1 VSGAHGEGAQGRGPY
16 LTGRDTIIGW
26 IVWRAYNAQKRLSTQ
41 KTPTIAIPSEGR
53 RHATVG
59 EHPMRRSAPSTTE
72 LRIAAGLRRRDPD
85 AVRALYAEYG
95 PGALALLH
103 DAIRDRSAV
112 EDVYQQVLLEAWQRG
127 RSFDPARA
135 SLRTWLA
142 TIARSRAIDHLRRRV
157 PEPQDLAHA
166 NASREPVGWE
176 PVAQLVDRMTL
187 EQVLGRIPPEE
198 ADVVRLRWQ
207 LGLSQS
213 QISAHTGLPLGT
225 VKSRT
230 ASALRRLRAM
240 LEEERTPL

>member
-1 VSGAHGEGAQGRGPY
+1 MPQCV
-16 LTGRDTIIGW
+16 
-26 IVWRAYNAQKRLSTQ
+26 
-41 KTPTIAIPSEGR
+41 
-53 RHATVG
+53 HA
-59 EHPMRRSAPSTTE
+59 MRRSAPSSTE

-103 DAIRDRSAV
+103 DTIHDRAAV

-157 PEPQDLAHA
+157 PEPHDPSDSFAG
-166 NASREPVGWE
+166 RELDGAWE

-187 EQVLGRIPPEE
+187 EQVLERIPPEE
-198 ADVVRLRWQ
+198 AQVVRLRWH
-207 LGLSQS
+207 LGLSQR

-240 LEEERTPL
+240 LEEERTPR

>member
-1 VSGAHGEGAQGRGPY
+1 
-16 LTGRDTIIGW
+16 
-26 IVWRAYNAQKRLSTQ
+26 
-41 KTPTIAIPSEGR
+41 
-53 RHATVG
+53 
-59 EHPMRRSAPSTTE
+59 M
-72 LRIAAGLRRRDPD
+72 RRRDPD

-103 DAIRDRSAV
+103 DAIRDRAAA
-112 EDVYQQVLLEAWQRG
+112 EDVYQQVLLEAWERG

-157 PEPQDLAHA
+157 PEPHDPADA
-166 NASREPVGWE
+166 YADSRQRGGDAFE
-176 PVAQLVDRMTL
+176 PVAQLVDRVTL
-187 EQVLGRIPPEE
+187 EQLLEQLAPEE
-198 ADVVRLRWQ
+198 AEVVRLRWR
-207 LGLSQS
+207 LGLSQR
-213 QISAHTGLPLGT
+213 QIAAHTGVPLGT

>member
-1 VSGAHGEGAQGRGPY
+1 
-16 LTGRDTIIGW
+16 
-26 IVWRAYNAQKRLSTQ
+26 
-41 KTPTIAIPSEGR
+41 
-53 RHATVG
+53 
-59 EHPMRRSAPSTTE
+59 MRRSAPSSTE

-103 DAIRDRSAV
+103 DTIRDRSAV

-157 PEPQDLAHA
+157 PEPHDPCDARPG
-166 NASREPVGWE
+166 RELGGAWE
-176 PVAQLVDRMTL
+176 PVAQLVDRVTL
-187 EQVLGRIPPEE
+187 EQLLERLTPEE
-198 ADVVRLRWQ
+198 AEVVRLRWQ
-207 LGLSQS
+207 VGLSQR
-213 QISAHTGLPLGT
+213 QISLHTGVPLGT

-230 ASALRRLRAM
+230 ASALRRLRTM

>member
-1 VSGAHGEGAQGRGPY
+1 
-16 LTGRDTIIGW
+16 
-26 IVWRAYNAQKRLSTQ
+26 
-41 KTPTIAIPSEGR
+41 
-53 RHATVG
+53 
-59 EHPMRRSAPSTTE
+59 MRRSAPSATE

-103 DAIRDRSAV
+103 DAIRDRGAV

-142 TIARSRAIDHLRRRV
+142 TIARSRAIDHLRRHV
-157 PEPQDLAHA
+157 PEPYDLSGTYADGRELGT
-166 NASREPVGWE
+166 ASSE
-176 PVAQLVDRMTL
+176 PVAQLVDRVTL
-187 EQVLGRIPPEE
+187 EQLMERLTPDE
-198 ADVVRLRWQ
+198 AEVVRLRWQ
-207 LGLSQS
+207 VGLSQR
-213 QISAHTGLPLGT
+213 QISAHTGVPLGT

-230 ASALRRLRAM
+230 ASALRRLRVM

>member
-1 VSGAHGEGAQGRGPY
+1 
-16 LTGRDTIIGW
+16 
-26 IVWRAYNAQKRLSTQ
+26 
-41 KTPTIAIPSEGR
+41 
-53 RHATVG
+53 
-59 EHPMRRSAPSTTE
+59 MRRSAPSATE

-103 DAIRDRSAV
+103 DAIRDRGAV

-142 TIARSRAIDHLRRRV
+142 TIARSRAIDHLRRRI
-157 PEPQDLAHA
+157 PEPYDLTGTYADGREFST
-166 NASREPVGWE
+166 ASSE
-176 PVAQLVDRMTL
+176 PVAQLVDRVML
-187 EQVLGRIPPEE
+187 EQSMDRLTPEE
-198 ADVVRLRWQ
+198 SEVVRLRWH
-207 LGLSQS
+207 LGLSQQ
-213 QISAHTGLPLGT
+213 QISAHTGVPLGT

-230 ASALRRLRAM
+230 ASALRRLRVM

>member
-1 VSGAHGEGAQGRGPY
+1 
-16 LTGRDTIIGW
+16 
-26 IVWRAYNAQKRLSTQ
+26 
-41 KTPTIAIPSEGR
+41 
-53 RHATVG
+53 
-59 EHPMRRSAPSTTE
+59 MRRSAPSTTE

-103 DAIRDRSAV
+103 DQIRDRAAV

-157 PEPQDLAHA
+157 PEPHDPLIAYA
-166 NASREPVGWE
+166 GGRELGGDVCE
-176 PVAQLVDRMTL
+176 PVAQLLDRVTL
-187 EQVLGRIPPEE
+187 EQLLDRLTPEE
-198 ADVVRLRWQ
+198 AEVVRLRWQ
-207 LGLSQS
+207 VGLSQR
-213 QISAHTGLPLGT
+213 QIAHHAGIPLGT

-230 ASALRRLRAM
+230 ASALRHLREM

>member
-1 VSGAHGEGAQGRGPY
+1 
-16 LTGRDTIIGW
+16 
-26 IVWRAYNAQKRLSTQ
+26 
-41 KTPTIAIPSEGR
+41 
-53 RHATVG
+53 
-59 EHPMRRSAPSTTE
+59 MRRSTPSSSE

-103 DAIRDRSAV
+103 DTIRDRSAV

-142 TIARSRAIDHLRRRV
+142 TIARSRAIDHLRRRI
-157 PEPQDLAHA
+157 PEPHDPNEAYA
-166 NASREPVGWE
+166 YAGRELSGACE
-176 PVAQLVDRMTL
+176 PVAQLVDRVTL
-187 EQVLGRIPPEE
+187 EQLFERLTPEE
-198 ADVVRLRWQ
+198 TEVMRLRFHV
-207 LGLSQS
+207 GLSQQ
-213 QISAHTGLPLGT
+213 QISTHTGVPLGT

-230 ASALRRLRAM
+230 ASALRRMRTM

>member
-1 VSGAHGEGAQGRGPY
+1 
-16 LTGRDTIIGW
+16 
-26 IVWRAYNAQKRLSTQ
+26 
-41 KTPTIAIPSEGR
+41 
-53 RHATVG
+53 
-59 EHPMRRSAPSTTE
+59 MRRSAPSSTE

-95 PGALALLH
+95 PGALAVLH

-127 RSFDPARA
+127 CSFDPARA

-157 PEPQDLAHA
+157 PEPHDPSDEPAG
-166 NASREPVGWE
+166 RELGGGWE
-176 PVAQLVDRMTL
+176 PVTQLVDRVTL
-187 EQVLGRIPPEE
+187 EQLLERLAPEE
-198 ADVVRLRWQ
+198 AEVVRLRWQ
-207 LGLSQS
+207 VGLSQR
-213 QISAHTGLPLGT
+213 QISAHTGVPLGT

-230 ASALRRLRAM
+230 ASALRRLRVM

>member
-1 VSGAHGEGAQGRGPY
+1 
-16 LTGRDTIIGW
+16 
-26 IVWRAYNAQKRLSTQ
+26 
-41 KTPTIAIPSEGR
+41 
-53 RHATVG
+53 
-59 EHPMRRSAPSTTE
+59 MRRSAPSTTE

-95 PGALALLH
+95 PGALALLR

-112 EDVYQQVLLEAWQRG
+112 EDVYQQVLLEAWERG

-157 PEPQDLAHA
+157 PEPHDPTLAY
-166 NASREPVGWE
+166 ASARGCDPSAFEPVT
-176 PVAQLVDRMTL
+176 QLVDRVTL
-187 EQVLGRIPPEE
+187 EQLMERLTPEE
-198 ADVVRLRWQ
+198 AEVVRLRWQ
-207 LGLSQS
+207 VGLSQR
-213 QISAHTGLPLGT
+213 QIAMHTGVPLGT

-230 ASALRRLRAM
+230 ASALRRLRSM

>member
-1 VSGAHGEGAQGRGPY
+1 
-16 LTGRDTIIGW
+16 
-26 IVWRAYNAQKRLSTQ
+26 
-41 KTPTIAIPSEGR
+41 
-53 RHATVG
+53 
-59 EHPMRRSAPSTTE
+59 MRRSTPSTTE

-103 DAIRDRSAV
+103 DAIRDRAAV
-112 EDVYQQVLLEAWQRG
+112 EDVYQQVLLEAWERG

-157 PEPQDLAHA
+157 PEPHDPADAYADGRGLGGG
-166 NASREPVGWE
+166 ASEPVT
-176 PVAQLVDRMTL
+176 QLVDRVTL
-187 EQVLGRIPPEE
+187 EQLLERLAPQE
-198 ADVVRLRWQ
+198 AEVVRLRWQ
-207 LGLSQS
+207 LGFSQR
-213 QISAHTGLPLGT
+213 QIAVHTGVPLGT

-230 ASALRRLRAM
+230 SSALRRLRTM

>member
-1 VSGAHGEGAQGRGPY
+1 
-16 LTGRDTIIGW
+16 
-26 IVWRAYNAQKRLSTQ
+26 
-41 KTPTIAIPSEGR
+41 
-53 RHATVG
+53 
-59 EHPMRRSAPSTTE
+59 MRRSAPSPSE

-103 DAIRDRSAV
+103 DAIRDRGAV
-112 EDVYQQVLLEAWQRG
+112 EDVYQQVLLEAWPRG
-127 RSFDPARA
+127 RSYDPARG

-157 PEPQDLAHA
+157 PEPRDPSDPLTPLGDGRGPRQC
-166 NASREPVGWE
+166 EPVT
-176 PVAQLVDRMTL
+176 QLLDRVTL
-187 EQVLGRIPPEE
+187 EQLLERLCPDE
-198 ADVVRLRWQ
+198 AEVVRLRYH
-207 LGLSQS
+207 LGLSQR
-213 QISAHTGLPLGT
+213 QISAHTGVPLGT

>member
-1 VSGAHGEGAQGRGPY
+1 
-16 LTGRDTIIGW
+16 
-26 IVWRAYNAQKRLSTQ
+26 
-41 KTPTIAIPSEGR
+41 
-53 RHATVG
+53 
-59 EHPMRRSAPSTTE
+59 MRRSAPSSSE

-103 DAIRDRSAV
+103 NTIRDRSAV

-142 TIARSRAIDHLRRRV
+142 TIARSRAIDHLRHRV
-157 PEPQDLAHA
+157 PEPHDPSEACA
-166 NASREPVGWE
+166 YAGRELNGACE
-176 PVAQLVDRMTL
+176 PVAQLVDRVTL
-187 EQVLGRIPPEE
+187 EQLFERLTPEE
-198 ADVVRLRWQ
+198 TEVVRLRFQ
-207 LGLSQS
+207 VGLSQR
-213 QISAHTGLPLGT
+213 QISAHTGVPLGT

-230 ASALRRLRAM
+230 ASALRRMRTM

>member
-1 VSGAHGEGAQGRGPY
+1 
-16 LTGRDTIIGW
+16 
-26 IVWRAYNAQKRLSTQ
+26 
-41 KTPTIAIPSEGR
+41 
-53 RHATVG
+53 
-59 EHPMRRSAPSTTE
+59 MRRSAPSSTE

-103 DAIRDRSAV
+103 DTIHDRSAV

-157 PEPQDLAHA
+157 PEPHDPSIECARRDLGD
-166 NASREPVGWE
+166 SWE
-176 PVAQLVDRMTL
+176 PVAQLLDRVTL
-187 EQVLGRIPPEE
+187 EQLLERLTPEE
-198 ADVVRLRWQ
+198 GNVVRLRYQ
-207 LGLSQS
+207 FGLSQR
-213 QISAHTGLPLGT
+213 QISAHTGVPLGT

-230 ASALRRLRAM
+230 ASALRHLRAM

>member
-1 VSGAHGEGAQGRGPY
+1 
-16 LTGRDTIIGW
+16 
-26 IVWRAYNAQKRLSTQ
+26 
-41 KTPTIAIPSEGR
+41 
-53 RHATVG
+53 
-59 EHPMRRSAPSTTE
+59 MRRSAPSATE

-103 DAIRDRSAV
+103 DTIRDRSAV

-157 PEPQDLAHA
+157 PEPRDPSIAYAGGHA
-166 NASREPVGWE
+166 LDGEACEPVT
-176 PVAQLVDRMTL
+176 QLLDRVTL
-187 EQVLGRIPPEE
+187 EQLLERLTPPEAE
-198 ADVVRLRWQ
+198 VVRLRWQ
-207 LGLSQS
+207 VGLSQR
-213 QISAHTGLPLGT
+213 QIAAHTGLPLGT

-230 ASALRRLRAM
+230 ASALRHLRTM
-240 LEEERTPL
+240 LEEERAPL